1 MKRFLALA
9 VVGFVVTAAVA
20 QAHSSSAK
28 PEHKI
33 TYESAKLIAEH
44 KVPKGT
50 MSSHT
55 IVHDHDHLVYAF
67 GFTEPGKTGVK
78 EVDVDARNGKIVK
91 NKHESIQNEEKD
103 RLKEA
108 QKH

>member
-1 MKRFLALA
+1 MKRTLVVAFAL
-9 VVGFVVTAAVA
+9 VVPAVA
-20 QAHSSSAK
+20 HAHSAK
-28 PEHKI
+28 PEKKI

-50 MSSHT
+50 MMSHT
-55 IVHDHDHLVYAF
+55 LLHEHDHLVYAF
-67 GFTEPGKTGVK
+67 GFSEPGKSGVK

-91 NKHESIQNEEKD
+91 NKHESIQSEEKD

-108 QKH
+108 RKS